1 MKKLLSLILI
11 LVLVSASWAGNVTV
25 TNPVTQPVPVTS
37 VATVGGTALKATT
50 AYSVH
55 ITTSATTTVVAS
67 TAYVYTVTV
76 AVSAPGTGWTITIRS
91 KEATPKIL
99 YTATAAAGTTT
110 PISAEVPIGLTS
122 GIDIVTA
129 GTAGVADVW
138 ITYSQ

>member
-1 MKKLLSLILI
+1 MKKILSLTLI
-11 LVLVSASWAGNVTV
+11 LALVSASWAGNVTV
-25 TNPVTQPVPVTS
+25 TNPLSQPVPVTS

-50 AYSVH
+50 AYSAH

-76 AVSAPGTGWTITIRS
+76 AVTNAGTGWTITIRS
-91 KEATPKIL
+91 KEGTPKIL
-99 YTATAAAGTTT
+99 YTATAALGTTT
-110 PISAEVPIGLTS
+110 PISAEVPIGLVS

-129 GTAGVADVW
+129 GTAGVADIW

>member
-1 MKKLLSLILI
+1 MKKLLSFILI

-25 TNPVTQPVPVTS
+25 TNPASQPVPVTS

-50 AYSVH
+50 AYSAH

-76 AVSAPGTGWTITIRS
+76 AVSNAGTAWTITIRS
-91 KEATPKIL
+91 KEGTPKIL
-99 YTATAAAGTTT
+99 YSATAAVGTTT

-138 ITYSQ
+138 VTYSQ